1 MPIGTTLPCVCHC
14 GSLLGL
20 GRAGTFTSHSRDY
33 SSVIAA
39 IPILALLALCLLAGV
54 VSLMGAAFQTAK
66 HKGTPKAAG
75 GMAGTR
81 GSRAPRNP
89 IHLLRWAL
97 LPLRTCISMLS
108 RILWA

>member
-1 MPIGTTLPCVCHC
+1 MGKVWHFTD
-14 GSLLGL
+14 LLILRYGH
-20 GRAGTFTSHSRDY
+20 AGTFASHSRDY

-54 VSLMGAAFQTAK
+54 VSLMGAAFRTAK

-75 GMAGTR
+75 GGMAGTR
-81 GSRAPRNP
+81 ASRAPRNP

-97 LPLRTCISMLS
+97 LPLRACLRMHRRALQT
-108 RILWA
+108 